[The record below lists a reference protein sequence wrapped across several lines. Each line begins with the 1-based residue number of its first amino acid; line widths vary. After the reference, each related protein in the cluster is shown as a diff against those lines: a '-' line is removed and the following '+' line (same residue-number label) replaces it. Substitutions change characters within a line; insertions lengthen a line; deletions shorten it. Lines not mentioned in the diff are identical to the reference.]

1 MPGEV
6 LIKFKGNAT
15 DTQLQDVVRIAGVTA
30 AAHIQTAAMKARGD
44 NGLTRAIT
52 ARPVAQAIQ
61 ALQNHPAVEFAQPNW
76 VYKHQ
81 EVVVNDPFFVNGS
94 LWGMYGAN
102 TSPANAYGSGAA
114 AAWAAGSAGSKDV
127 YVGVV
132 DEGLQF
138 DHPDLEAN
146 IWTNP
151 GEIAG
156 TIGVDD
162 DGNGYVDDI
171 HGWNAIA
178 NNGDIFDATYDDHG
192 THVAGTIG
200 AVGGNFQGVAGVN
213 WTVNIISGKFL
224 GPESGTTLDAIEAID
239 YMTALKS
246 KGVNIVALNNSWSGG
261 AYDAALLASIVR
273 AAEAN
278 ILFVAA
284 AGNGNWRGRAI
295 NTDTSPVYPACYNTT
310 TGAGYDAV
318 ISVTAID
325 SAGAKPTWANYGL
338 TTVDLGAPGVGIYS
352 TVPTDGYASYGG
364 TSMATPHVAGAIAL
378 YAAQYPGATPQAI
391 RSALL
396 ASTTA
401 TSSLANTVT
410 KGRLDIV
417 KFLAKIP
424 EDWEPP
430 TTAPVAPSDF
440 SATPVSHTQINL
452 AWTDNSGNETRFEI
466 ERTGGVSDPTTITLP
481 ANTTAYTD
489 SGLTAATIYNYSI
502 KACNNIDCSGAAT
515 ASATTLDAPAPA
527 SATFVGPDT
536 TTQGTWIN
544 LYGDEGYD
552 IIKYKFAAE
561 AVTPAGC
568 FVHTLWD
575 PSDTELCALQ
585 TPDGTS
591 RFLQCYYSPNNTTPS
606 FFTIDLNFTD
616 KDPTDPTG
624 LRYNTHRVSLY
635 CVDYDAVTS
644 LRTQT
649 IEIFDR
655 NYGNL
660 LDEPQT
666 LESFVNGTYLTW
678 DIAGPVTIK
687 ITRIAGDNAVVSG
700 IFIGDPDYVYVPP
713 QLPDPPAAPS
723 ALKATAVSKSQIDLS
738 WTDESV
744 NESGFKIERSKSATT
759 GFVQIATVGANAT
772 AFQNTGLAKNTTY
785 YYRVRAYNDGGNS
798 EYSNI
803 ASAKTPVR

>member
-1 MPGEV
+1 MPGEI
-6 LIKFKGNAT
+6 LIKFKGDAT
-15 DTQLQDVVRIAGVTA
+15 DAQLKDVVRMAGVTA
-30 AAHIQTAAMKARGD
+30 AAHVQTAAMKARGD

-52 ARPVAQAIQ
+52 ARPFAQAIQ

-81 EVVVNDPFFVNGS
+81 EVVVNDPLFVDGN

-102 TSPANAYGSGAA
+102 TIPANAYGSGAA

-151 GEIAG
+151 GEIEGIAG
-156 TIGVDD
+156 ADD
-162 DGNGYVDDI
+162 DGNGYIDDI
-171 HGWNAIA
+171 HGCNAIDGS
-178 NNGDIFDATYDDHG
+178 GDIFDAMFDDHG

-200 AVGGNFQGVAGVN
+200 AVGGNGIGVVGVN

-224 GPESGTTLDAIEAID
+224 GPETGTTLDAIEAID
-239 YMTALKS
+239 YMTNLKLS
-246 KGVNIVALNNSWSGG
+246 KGINIVALNNSWSGG

-273 AAEAN
+273 AAQAN

-310 TGAGYDAV
+310 AGAGYDAV

-417 KFLAKIP
+417 KFLATTP
-424 EDWEPP
+424 EGWEQP
-430 TTAPVAPSDF
+430 TTAPAAPSAF
-440 SATPVSHTQINL
+440 SATPVSHTQISL

-466 ERTGGVSDPTTITLP
+466 VRTGGASGSTTITLP

-489 SGLTAATIYNYSI
+489 SGLTPATPYSYSI
-502 KACNNIDCSGAAT
+502 KACNNIDCSDAAT
-515 ASATTLDAPAPA
+515 ASATTRDAPAQA
-527 SATFVGPDT
+527 TATFVGSDER
-536 TTQGTWIN
+536 TQGNWIHVF
-544 LYGDEGYD
+544 GDQGYD
-552 IIKYKFAAE
+552 IIKYKFAADV
-561 AVTPAGC
+561 VTPAGC
-568 FVHTLWD
+568 LVHTAWAPLPTD
-575 PSDTELCALQ
+575 LRALQ

-591 RFLQCYYSPNNTTPS
+591 RFLQCYYSPNTAGDS

-624 LRYNTHRVSLY
+624 LGYNTHRVSLY
-635 CVDYDAVTS
+635 CIDYDNDDPLK
-644 LRTQT
+644 LRRQQ

-655 NYGNL
+655 NYGNPL
-660 LDEPQT
+660 LIEPQT

-687 ITRIAGDNAVVSG
+687 ITRLAGDNAVVSG

-713 QLPDPPAAPS
+713 PTPYPPS
-723 ALKATAVSKSQIDLS
+723 ALIATAVSRSQINLS
-738 WTDESV
+738 WTDNSS
-744 NESGFKIERSKSATT
+744 NEDGFKIERSKSLTT
-759 GFVQIATVGANAT
+759 GFVQIATVGAGVT
-772 AFQNTGLAKNTTY
+772 TFSNTGLAKNTTY
-785 YYRVRAYNDGGNS
+785 YYRVCAYNAGGDS
-798 EYSNI
+798 AYST
-803 ASAKTPVR
+803 ASAKTPAR

>member
-1 MPGEV
+1 MPGEI
-6 LIKFKGNAT
+6 LIKFKGDAT
-15 DTQLQDVVRIAGVTA
+15 DAQLKDVVRMAGVTA
-30 AAHIQTAAMKARGD
+30 AAHVQTAAMKARGD
-44 NGLTRAIT
+44 NGLTRALT
-52 ARPVAQAIQ
+52 TRPVAQAIQ

-81 EVVVNDPFFVNGS
+81 QVVVNDPLFADGS
-94 LWGMYGAN
+94 LWGMYGA
-102 TSPANAYGSGAA
+102 TTDPANQYGSGAA

-151 GEIAG
+151 GESAG
-156 TIGVDD
+156 NELDD
-162 DGNGYVDDI
+162 DDNGYVDDI
-171 HGWNAIA
+171 HGWNAIGD
-178 NNGDIFDATYDDHG
+178 NGDIFDEMYDDHG

-200 AVGGNFQGVAGVN
+200 AVGGNSQGVVGVN

-284 AGNGNWRGRAI
+284 AGNGNWRGKAI

-310 TGAGYDAV
+310 AGAGYDAV

-417 KFLAKIP
+417 KFLATIP
-424 EDWEPP
+424 EGWEPP
-430 TTAPVAPSDF
+430 TEPPAAPSGF

-452 AWTDNSGNETRFEI
+452 AWTDNSDNETGFKI
-466 ERTGGVSDPTTITLP
+466 ERTTGDPASTEIITLP
-481 ANTTAYTD
+481 ANMTAYTD
-489 SGLTAATIYNYSI
+489 SGLTAKTRYDYSI
-502 KACNNIDCSGAAT
+502 TACNSIDGTIECSAAVT
-515 ASATTLDAPAPA
+515 ASAATLDAPAPA
-527 SATFVGPDT
+527 TATFVGSDT

-552 IIKYKFAAE
+552 IVKYE
-561 AVTPAGC
+561 DYLNDVDVVTPAGC
-568 FVHTLWD
+568 YVHTAWD
-575 PSDTELCALQ
+575 PLPTDLRALQ
-585 TPDGTS
+585 IPPDGTS
-591 RFLQCYYSPNNTTPS
+591 RFLQCYYSPNDTSPS
-606 FFTIDLNFTD
+606 SFTIDINFAD
-616 KDPTDPTG
+616 
-624 LRYNTHRVSLY
+624 YNPHYVSLY

-655 NYGNL
+655 NYGTL
-660 LDEPQT
+660 LDGPRT

-678 DIAGPVTIK
+678 RIAGPVTIK
-687 ITRIAGDNAVVSG
+687 ITRVDGDNAVVSG
-700 IFIGDPDYVYVPP
+700 IFIDSSYKYVPP

-723 ALKATAVSKSQIDLS
+723 GLTATAVSKSQINLS
-738 WTDESV
+738 WADTSD
-744 NESGFKIERSKSATT
+744 NEDGFKIERSKSLTT
-759 GFVQIATVGANAT
+759 GFVQIATVGADVT
-772 AFQNTGLAKNTTY
+772 AFSNTGLAKNTTY
-785 YYRVRAYNDGGNS
+785 YYRVRAFNAGGDS
-798 EYSNI
+798 AYST
-803 ASAKTPVR
+803 AFAKTLLR